1 MVNLNKIDY
10 TNRWQD
16 ELKNSIFNLSE
27 LKGYLS
33 KKSIS
38 TNLLHY
44 LDTSG
49 IGRDID
55 KVTQKYPMRITP
67 YYLDLVKSVQ
77 DPIWRQAMPD
87 PLELSY
93 ESASSKSNYDNIN
106 LSSDPL
112 HEERQSPVSSI
123 IHRYPDRVI
132 FLVSNQ
138 CAMYCRYCMRK
149 RKVGGSIDNQKSHI
163 NIKQGLNYIK
173 ENRAIRDVILS
184 GGDPLLLST
193 ESLDKILFALRQI
206 EHVETIRIHTRVI
219 CTLPYRITENLAST
233 LEKYHPLYINTHFNH
248 PSEITDKA
256 AAAADKL
263 AHAGIPLGCQTV
275 LLKGVNDNP
284 ETMIDLMRGLIK
296 IRIKPYYLHHPDP
309 VISTTHFRPSLEIG
323 LDIMRAMRGNLT
335 GIAVPQYMVDLPG
348 GYGKLPILPDYIKKR
363 DADSMVVENYQGK
376 ICKYWF

>member
-1 MVNLNKIDY
+1 MAIINTNSVKWRLELKESMVNPSQLAQYFSFKID
-10 TNRWQD
+10 NID
-16 ELKNSIFNLSE
+16 SVV
-27 LKGYLS
+27 
-33 KKSIS
+33 KKF
-38 TNLLHY
+38 
-44 LDTSG
+44 
-49 IGRDID
+49 
-55 KVTQKYPMRITP
+55 PMRITP
-67 YYLDLVKSVQ
+67 YYLSLIKSEK
-77 DPIWRQAMPD
+77 DPIWRQAIPD
-87 PLELSY
+87 VAELSY
-93 ESASSKSNYDNIN
+93 DVINFDSDSEAINSSCHIKA
-106 LSSDPL
+106 SDPL
-112 HEERQSPVSSI
+112 HEEAQSPTPSI

-193 ESLDKILFALRQI
+193 QSLDKILFALRQI